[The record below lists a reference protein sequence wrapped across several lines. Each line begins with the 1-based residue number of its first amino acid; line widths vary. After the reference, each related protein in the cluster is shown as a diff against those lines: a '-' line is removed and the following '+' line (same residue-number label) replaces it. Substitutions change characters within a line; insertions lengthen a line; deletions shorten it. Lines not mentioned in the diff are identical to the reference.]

1 MARYES
7 SVKQI
12 PAPQAA
18 VYAKL
23 SDLSNLAVLKE
34 KLNDPVALERIKA
47 SGQVTDEQLQKARE
61 QLHSLNFTSDTLSV
75 DVPPVGA
82 IAVRITEREPE
93 KTVKFESTQSPV
105 PIKFW
110 IQILPTGESSSK
122 LKLTLDASLNPFIKM
137 MVEKPLKQG
146 VERVA
151 DALSMIPYDQE

>member
-1 MARYES
+1 MAKYES

-34 KLNDPVALERIKA
+34 KLEDPAAIERIKA
-47 SGQVTDEQLQKARE
+47 SGRVTEEQLSKARE
-61 QLHSLNFTSDTLSV
+61 QLKTLSFTSDTLSA
-75 DVPPVGA
+75 DIPPIGKIA
-82 IAVRITEREPE
+82 IRIVERDPE
-93 KTVKFESTQSPV
+93 KMVKFESTQSPI

-110 IQILPTGESSSK
+110 IQILPTSESASK

-146 VERVA
+146 LERVA